1 MSWVLWDIITPLL
14 LAFALGLILGWLLW
28 RWRRKQITTDM
39 VEAAAQ
45 SVEGAESL
53 SADASGSQA
62 GEGSAEKMESIN
74 AVLIAERDEAVQ
86 RANAAESSLSE
97 AQVEILK
104 LKTEL
109 PDDEAESAGIAA
121 SSKLSDEEIDSSEK
135 FQNLVTL
142 LAKEQEQRAEV
153 DLALAEAN
161 ERYELMERELAKV
174 KDAAAES
181 SEAEL
186 ATLQE
191 DLDLSQK
198 VIEEKEKEYL
208 DSVIEMEKQIEDRDE
223 RIATLE
229 TTIAQAADTTT
240 DDDAPDASDR
250 VDTEA
255 RATDDLQSDDS
266 SGGPVDQSSMNPSGT
281 DEKDADASQSADNSK
296 PVTTEASGAE
306 ESAVSESG
314 EEKQQPGQDNG
325 TVTQDGLSETQSE
338 AAVESQAPV
347 SDGPR
352 QAASVR
358 KSEALISPAT
368 AAEIAVALAEEF
380 DIDRDEDPQP
390 VLAPVEN
397 TSVDDDRSAS
407 ETTAAV
413 GGQGAAANEETTQDA
428 QQQEGAVEDAVAQI
442 VQLEEDTADEDTTQV
457 QRPQEGTGEEDVAQ
471 VAQLKEDTTNED
483 TVQGEQPHEGTAEE
497 DVAQV
502 AQLSENT
509 TNEDTVQIE
518 QPRESAV
525 EDAVAQVAQ
534 LEEGTENEN
543 ENRVEQSEEFPVD
556 DTASEST
563 PPADERSTELNVDV
577 AAVDDE
583 AANPDHNDLADATD
597 QDQLR
602 AFDRKEDNATVPDLR
617 SSSDDANAT
626 TSATIEDTKQ
636 TSSVDEADAN
646 NAGGEE
652 SVVARKRKG
661 NSSADSANSAK
672 KGGVKKKPTRKK
684 KAKKSNTNGYA
695 PVAWEVP
702 SRAPTENNRDQ
713 LTDIKGVGPVLEGL
727 LHDSGIYYFKQIALL
742 DKDGINELQEQIPQ
756 FPGRIKRDKWVSQAK
771 TLHRQKYG
779 VAAKNP

>member
-250 VDTEA
+250 VDTEE

-266 SGGPVDQSSMNPSGT
+266 SGGPVDQNSMNPSGT

-471 VAQLKEDTTNED
+471 VAQLKED
-483 TVQGEQPHEGTAEE
+483 
-497 DVAQV
+497 
-502 AQLSENT
+502 T

>member
-39 VEAAAQ
+39 VEGTAQ
-45 SVEGAESL
+45 SVEGAENL
-53 SADASGSQA
+53 SADASGNQA

-135 FQNLVTL
+135 FQDLVTL

-174 KDAAAES
+174 KDAAAET
-181 SEAEL
+181 SESEL

-208 DSVIEMEKQIEDRDE
+208 DSVLEMEKQIEDRDE

-240 DDDAPDASDR
+240 DDNAPKALDK
-250 VDTEA
+250 VDTEEDTA
-255 RATDDLQSDDS
+255 DDSQSDDS
-266 SGGPVDQSSMNPSGT
+266 SDAPVDQSSGT
-281 DEKDADASQSADNSK
+281 DHKDADASDPEDNSK
-296 PVTTEASGAE
+296 AVTTEASGAE
-306 ESAVSESG
+306 DSAGSESG
-314 EEKQQPGQDNG
+314 EEKQEPGQDNN
-325 TVTQDGLSETQSE
+325 TVTQASQSE
-338 AAVESQAPV
+338 AQSEVESPALAPV

-352 QAASVR
+352 QASSGR

-380 DIDRDEDPQP
+380 DIDSDEDPQP
-390 VLAPVEN
+390 VLAAVEN
-397 TSVDDDRSAS
+397 TSSDDDRSANK
-407 ETTAAV
+407 TTASV
-413 GGQGAAANEETTQDA
+413 GGQGAAANEESTQVA
-428 QQQEGAVEDAVAQI
+428 QQQEDSAKEDTAQAERPQEGAVEEDV
-442 VQLEEDTADEDTTQV
+442 VQQMEEDTA
-457 QRPQEGTGEEDVAQ
+457 
-471 VAQLKEDTTNED
+471 NED
-483 TVQGEQPHEGTAEE
+483 TEQVEQPKEAT
-497 DVAQV
+497 D
-502 AQLSENT
+502 
-509 TNEDTVQIE
+509 NEI
-518 QPRESAV
+518 A
-525 EDAVAQVAQ
+525 
-534 LEEGTENEN
+534 NEA
-543 ENRVEQSEEFPVD
+543 EQSAEITAD
-556 DTASEST
+556 DTASEKT
-563 PPADERSTELNVDV
+563 PPADEQSTELNVDV
-577 AAVDDE
+577 ATVDNE
-583 AANPDHNDLADATD
+583 VASPDHSDQADATD
-597 QDQLR
+597 EDR
-602 AFDRKEDNATVPDLR
+602 VVAFDRKEDNVTKPELPAT
-617 SSSDDANAT
+617 SDDASAN
-626 TSATIEDTKQ
+626 TSTTIEDTKP
-636 TSSVDEADAN
+636 TSSTDNADEKN
-646 NAGGEE
+646 SGEKK
-652 SVVARKRKG
+652 SVVAKKSKG
-661 NSSADSANSAK
+661 NSSGKSANKGSA
-672 KGGVKKKPTRKK
+672 KKKPTKK
-684 KAKKSNTNGYA
+684 KKKSNANGYA

-702 SRAPTENNRDQ
+702 SRAPTENNRDK

-727 LHDSGIYYFKQIALL
+727 LHDSGIYYFKQVALL
-742 DKDGINELQEQIPQ
+742 DKDGVNELQEQIPQ

-771 TLHRQKYG
+771 TLHRRKYG
-779 VAAKNP
+779 EAAKKP

>member
-39 VEAAAQ
+39 VEGAAQ

-53 SADASGSQA
+53 SADASGNQA

-250 VDTEA
+250 VDTEE

-266 SGGPVDQSSMNPSGT
+266 SGGPVDQNSMNPSGT

-428 QQQEGAVEDAVAQI
+428 QQQEG
-442 VQLEEDTADEDTTQV
+442 
-457 QRPQEGTGEEDVAQ
+457 
-471 VAQLKEDTTNED
+471 
-483 TVQGEQPHEGTAEE
+483 TAEE

-617 SSSDDANAT
+617 SSSDL
-626 TSATIEDTKQ
+626 SLIH
-636 TSSVDEADAN
+636 
-646 NAGGEE
+646 
-652 SVVARKRKG
+652 
-661 NSSADSANSAK
+661 
-672 KGGVKKKPTRKK
+672 
-684 KAKKSNTNGYA
+684 
-695 PVAWEVP
+695 
-702 SRAPTENNRDQ
+702 
-713 LTDIKGVGPVLEGL
+713 I
-727 LHDSGIYYFKQIALL
+727 
-742 DKDGINELQEQIPQ
+742 
-756 FPGRIKRDKWVSQAK
+756 
-771 TLHRQKYG
+771 
-779 VAAKNP
+779 

>member
-250 VDTEA
+250 VDTEE

-266 SGGPVDQSSMNPSGT
+266 SGGPVDQNSMNPSGT

-483 TVQGEQPHEGTAEE
+483 TVQGEQPHEGAVEE
-497 DVAQV
+497 AVAQV

-518 QPRESAV
+518 QAHEGAV
-525 EDAVAQVAQ
+525 EEAVAQVAQ

-543 ENRVEQSEEFPVD
+543 ENRLEQSEEFPVD

>member
-39 VEAAAQ
+39 VEGAAH

-53 SADASGSQA
+53 SAEASGNQA

-109 PDDEAESAGIAA
+109 PDDEAESNGIAA

-181 SEAEL
+181 SESEL

-208 DSVIEMEKQIEDRDE
+208 DSVLEMEKQIEERDE

-240 DDDAPDASDR
+240 DDNAPKASDR
-250 VDTEA
+250 VDTNEDTA
-255 RATDDLQSDDS
+255 DDLQSDDS
-266 SGGPVDQSSMNPSGT
+266 PDAPVDQSSMNPSGT
-281 DEKDADASQSADNSK
+281 DEKDADASDPEDNSK
-296 PVTTEASGAE
+296 AVTSEASGAE
-306 ESAVSESG
+306 DSAGSESG
-314 EEKQQPGQDNG
+314 EEKQEPGQDNN
-325 TVTQDGLSETQSE
+325 TVTQASQSE
-338 AAVESQAPV
+338 AQSEVESPALAPV

-352 QAASVR
+352 QASSGR

-380 DIDRDEDPQP
+380 DIDSDEDPQP

-397 TSVDDDRSAS
+397 TSSDDDRSANK
-407 ETTAAV
+407 TTASV
-413 GGQGAAANEETTQDA
+413 GGQGAAANEETTQVA
-428 QQQEGAVEDAVAQI
+428 QQQEDTAKEDT
-442 VQLEEDTADEDTTQV
+442 VQAELPQEGLVKEDVVQQMEEDTANEDTEQV
-457 QRPQEGTGEEDVAQ
+457 E
-471 VAQLKEDTTNED
+471 QLKE
-483 TVQGEQPHEGTAEE
+483 A
-497 DVAQV
+497 A
-502 AQLSENT
+502 
-509 TNEDTVQIE
+509 
-518 QPRESAV
+518 
-525 EDAVAQVAQ
+525 
-534 LEEGTENEN
+534 ENEIAN
-543 ENRVEQSEEFPVD
+543 EVEQSAEITVD
-556 DTASEST
+556 DTASEKT
-563 PPADERSTELNVDV
+563 PPADEQSTELNVDV
-577 AAVDDE
+577 ATVDNEAVS
-583 AANPDHNDLADATD
+583 PDQSDQADATD
-597 QDQLR
+597 EDR
-602 AFDRKEDNATVPDLR
+602 VEAFDRKEDNVTAPELPAT
-617 SSSDDANAT
+617 SDDANAN
-626 TSATIEDTKQ
+626 TSATLEDTKQ
-636 TSSVDEADAN
+636 TSSADNADAS
-646 NAGGEE
+646 NASEEE
-652 SVVARKRKG
+652 SLVAKKSKG
-661 NSSADSANSAK
+661 NSSGDSVKSVRKASA
-672 KGGVKKKPTRKK
+672 KKKPTKK
-684 KAKKSNTNGYA
+684 KPTKKKKTKKSNANGYA

-702 SRAPTENNRDQ
+702 SRAPTENNRDK

-727 LHDSGIYYFKQIALL
+727 LHDSGIYYFKQVALL
-742 DKDGINELQEQIPQ
+742 DKDGVNELQEQIPQ

-771 TLHRQKYG
+771 TLHRRKYG
-779 VAAKNP
+779 EAAKKS

>member
-255 RATDDLQSDDS
+255 RATDDVQSDDS

-428 QQQEGAVEDAVAQI
+428 QQQEG
-442 VQLEEDTADEDTTQV
+442 
-457 QRPQEGTGEEDVAQ
+457 
-471 VAQLKEDTTNED
+471 
-483 TVQGEQPHEGTAEE
+483 TAEE

-597 QDQLR
+597 EDQLR

>member
-1 MSWVLWDIITPLL
+1 M
-14 LAFALGLILGWLLW
+14 
-28 RWRRKQITTDM
+28 
-39 VEAAAQ
+39 
-45 SVEGAESL
+45 
-53 SADASGSQA
+53 
-62 GEGSAEKMESIN
+62 
-74 AVLIAERDEAVQ
+74 
-86 RANAAESSLSE
+86 
-97 AQVEILK
+97 
-104 LKTEL
+104 
-109 PDDEAESAGIAA
+109 
-121 SSKLSDEEIDSSEK
+121 
-135 FQNLVTL
+135 
-142 LAKEQEQRAEV
+142 
-153 DLALAEAN
+153 
-161 ERYELMERELAKV
+161 
-174 KDAAAES
+174 
-181 SEAEL
+181 
-186 ATLQE
+186 
-191 DLDLSQK
+191 
-198 VIEEKEKEYL
+198 
-208 DSVIEMEKQIEDRDE
+208 
-223 RIATLE
+223 
-229 TTIAQAADTTT
+229 
-240 DDDAPDASDR
+240 
-250 VDTEA
+250 
-255 RATDDLQSDDS
+255 
-266 SGGPVDQSSMNPSGT
+266 
-281 DEKDADASQSADNSK
+281 
-296 PVTTEASGAE
+296 
-306 ESAVSESG
+306 
-314 EEKQQPGQDNG
+314 
-325 TVTQDGLSETQSE
+325 
-338 AAVESQAPV
+338 
-347 SDGPR
+347 
-352 QAASVR
+352 
-358 KSEALISPAT
+358 
-368 AAEIAVALAEEF
+368 
-380 DIDRDEDPQP
+380 
-390 VLAPVEN
+390 
-397 TSVDDDRSAS
+397 
-407 ETTAAV
+407 
-413 GGQGAAANEETTQDA
+413 
-428 QQQEGAVEDAVAQI
+428 
-442 VQLEEDTADEDTTQV
+442 QLEEDTADEDTTQV

-471 VAQLKEDTTNED
+471 VAQLKED
-483 TVQGEQPHEGTAEE
+483 
-497 DVAQV
+497 
-502 AQLSENT
+502 T